1 VTAFL
6 HQYYTET
13 DLQNFYST
21 YFPELSGVPIAE
33 VIGPNEDKAGVEAS
47 LDVEYMTTLGA
58 GVPTEFWSFDGRQPD
73 APANEPF
80 LDWLYLLG
88 NTTNP
93 PLVFS
98 TSYGEDE
105 TSVTLDY
112 AERMNQE
119 FQKNSLRGISFLFA
133 SGDSGVGAMS
143 GSCVEFMPVGLDLH
157 ALHNIVYIICRANII
172 LSIFA
177 PYKPIYRR

>member
-1 VTAFL
+1 MV
-6 HQYYTET
+6 
-13 DLQNFYST
+13 
-21 YFPELSGVPIAE
+21 
-33 VIGPNEDKAGVEAS
+33 GPNDDKAGVEAS

-58 GVPTEFWSFDGRQPD
+58 GVPTEFWSFAGRQPD
-73 APANEPF
+73 APENEPF

-133 SGDSGVGAMS
+133 SGDSGVGAMQ
-143 GSCVEFMPVGLDLH
+143 GTCEEFMPVWCMRMCNDIGSCDIVVCLNGVVLLSNWLVLLSFFCVLLLCRCTPRIPLTSLLVSS
-157 ALHNIVYIICRANII
+157 ALHFLQA
-172 LSIFA
+172 
-177 PYKPIYRR
+177 